1 LWAKLTIKL
10 GPEQLT
16 PADRELLGR
25 TMSDFDYSFG
35 LADSQ
40 AHRRQADPHSTPN
53 PVDLDS
59 GIQLRGSID
68 LVERHASGHI
78 RISDHKTGKA
88 DGEDGQIIAGGK
100 SRQLMMWGLG
110 LAVAVVLFVVLVWVT
125 APSS

>member
-1 LWAKLTIKL
+1 VEIAL
-10 GPEQLT
+10 
-16 PADRELLGR
+16 
-25 TMSDFDYSFG
+25 FVVFG
-35 LADSQ
+35 
-40 AHRRQADPHSTPN
+40 QADPHSTPN

-100 SRQLMMWGLG
+100 SLQPALYALVAEKLFRAATDVSQLRR
-110 LAVAVVLFVVLVWVT
+110 AQ
-125 APSS
+125 

>member
-1 LWAKLTIKL
+1 
-10 GPEQLT
+10 
-16 PADRELLGR
+16 
-25 TMSDFDYSFG
+25 MSDFDYSFG

-78 RISDHKTGKA
+78 RISGFGVECGSACRLWAWLSASPK
-88 DGEDGQIIAGGK
+88 E
-100 SRQLMMWGLG
+100 
-110 LAVAVVLFVVLVWVT
+110 
-125 APSS
+125 